1 MDKVRTGM
9 RIAYVL
15 TSLGVGGAERQV
27 LMLAERMKARGHAVL
42 LVVLLPRQPEE
53 WPTTLDLVHL
63 DMRKTAA
70 SFIAGIWKAHRVL
83 RAFQPDLI
91 HSHTFP
97 ANLTAR
103 LLRLL
108 HPATPLISTIHN
120 VYEGRWPRMLAYRLT
135 DPLSRRTTAV
145 SQAAADRF
153 VRIKAVP
160 ARKCSVLTNGIDTA
174 EFTPDAERRARV
186 RQQMGARGEF
196 VWLAAGRIMPAKG
209 YPNLLR
215 AFSQVRATIPAARL
229 WIAGEAYGAKAE
241 AVRALAAEL
250 GLDIYVRWLGLRRDM
265 PALLDAADGFVL
277 ASVWEGMPLV
287 VGEAMAMETPVV
299 ATDVGGVRELTGG
312 CGVLVPA
319 RNPER
324 LAQAMLAAMRT
335 APEARLALGRAARRH
350 IESLFSIEARADEW
364 EALYRAELGREF

>member
-1 MDKVRTGM
+1 M

-186 RQQMGARGEF
+186 RQQMGAREEF

-287 VGEAMAMETPVV
+287 VGEAMAMEKLVV